1 MKKTY
6 KLLDVDCGS
15 CAAKI
20 EHGISKLDDVTN
32 VKVNFMAQKLI
43 LEAPD
48 DKFDAILKQSK
59 KIIKKIDSDVS
70 IEA

>member
-6 KLLDVDCGS
+6 KLQDVDCGS

-20 EHGISKLDDVTN
+20 EHGIRKLDDVTD
-32 VKVNFMAQKLI
+32 VKVNFMGQRMI

-48 DKFDAILKQSK
+48 DKFDAVLKQAK
-59 KIIKKIDSDVS
+59 KVIKKIDSDVS

>member
-6 KLLDVDCGS
+6 KLLDIDCGS

-20 EHGISKLDDVTN
+20 EDRIRKLDDVID
-32 VKVNFMAQKLI
+32 VKVNFMGQRMI

-48 DKFDAILKQSK
+48 DKFDGVFKQAK
-59 KIIKKIDSDVS
+59 KVIKKIDSDVS
-70 IEA
+70 IAD

>member
-6 KLLDVDCGS
+6 KLHDVDCGS

-20 EHGISKLDDVTN
+20 EHGIRKLDDVTD
-32 VKVNFMAQKLI
+32 VKVNFMAQRMI

-48 DKFDAILKQSK
+48 DKFDAVLKQSK
-59 KIIKKIDSDVS
+59 KIIKRIDPDASL
-70 IEA
+70 EA